1 MVEAHGI
8 DDHEPG
14 KIVLVRVVVA
24 MPTNHVK
31 WGVVLK
37 RNSKKQWLCEPTD
50 KLFHSLCLVRERSGN
65 KARD

>member
-37 RNSKKQWLCEPTD
+37 RDNKKQWL
-50 KLFHSLCLVRERSGN
+50 
-65 KARD
+65 